1 VSTHAQPLLVVD
13 KLCVELPHG
22 GRSVRAAD
30 GVSLAVERG
39 RTLAIVGESGCGKS
53 MLCRAIKG
61 LLPGHARLAGR
72 IVFGGQDLGALA
84 PRERRILLGRQV
96 GIVLQDPLSS
106 LNPVMKVGWQIAEP
120 LQQHLGLSRAAA
132 KARALELLT
141 AVGIAQAAARFDSY
155 PHQLSGGM
163 RQRIVIAIA
172 LSCEPPL
179 LIADEPTTALDV
191 TVQAEILNLLA
202 RLQRERN
209 MAMILVSHNL
219 GVVAGLAHE
228 TAVMYAG
235 RIVEQAPT
243 TELFRHMRMPYTQ
256 ALFDANP
263 RLDDPAREMLRA
275 IGGQPP
281 DLAALPAGC
290 SFAPRCPRA
299 QARCRQEM
307 PRLIDEGSGHRSA
320 CWFPLHR
327 EAVA

>member
-1 VSTHAQPLLVVD
+1 
-13 KLCVELPHG
+13 
-22 GRSVRAAD
+22 VRAVA

-61 LLPGHARLAGR
+61 LLPGRASLAGR
-72 IVFGGQDLGALA
+72 IVFGGKDLGTLTLH
-84 PRERRILLGRQV
+84 ERKLLLGRQV
-96 GIVLQDPLSS
+96 GMVLQDPLSA

-120 LQQHLGLSRAAA
+120 LQHHLGLSKAAA

-141 AVGIAQAAARFDSY
+141 AVGIAQAAARFDCY

-172 LSCEPPL
+172 LACEPPL

-243 TELFRHMRMPYTQ
+243 AELFRHMRMPYTQ

-263 RLDDPAREMLRA
+263 RLDDPAREMLKA

-299 QARCRQEM
+299 EARCRQEL
-307 PRLIDEGSGHRSA
+307 PLLKDEGSGHRCA

>member
-1 VSTHAQPLLVVD
+1 MDAQPLLVVD
-13 KLCVELPHG
+13 KLCVELPHD
-22 GRSVRAAD
+22 GRSVRAVN

-61 LLPGHARLAGR
+61 LLPGRARLAGR

-84 PRERRILLGRQV
+84 PRERRTLLGRQV

-120 LQQHLGLSRAAA
+120 LQQQLGLSRAAA

-172 LSCEPPL
+172 LACEPPL

-191 TVQAEILNLLA
+191 TVQAEILGLLA

-243 TELFRHMRMPYTQ
+243 AELFRRMRMPYTQ

-263 RLDDPAREMLRA
+263 RLDDPAREMLKA

-299 QARCRQEM
+299 EARCRQEL
-307 PRLIDEGSGHRSA
+307 PLLRDEGSEHRCA